1 MNIRTRS
8 SSLFLL
14 AAVLVC
20 GGCNGNGGGS
30 AAQAIPQ
37 QQQALRAELR
47 PALVK
52 GNTPVQ
58 HIIVMIQ
65 ENRTFDDFFATFPGV
80 DGTTTGK
87 ESNGKVIPLK
97 EAHLAARDM
106 NHMRP
111 QYQIDCDLKGSVCQM
126 DGFNHTY
133 INSFPV
139 TPATYPYQYANPDE
153 IKPYWFIAQNY
164 AIGDHMFQ
172 TQGSGSFT
180 AHQDFIAGWTKID
193 PTHSIVNVPSDNNHW
208 GCDSRKKPPT
218 VTDLLTT
225 KLKLEAGQGPFP
237 CLTYP
242 TGTLR
247 DLLDAKGVSWRY
259 YSPPHAGGGDTGNIW
274 NAYDAIDAVRNGPEW
289 QTNISVPETNI
300 FNDIS
305 NGTLAQ
311 MNWIV
316 PTHVNSDHPEGNKA
330 QYHGPEWIA
339 SVVNAVGQSQYWN
352 NTTILVI
359 WDDWGGF
366 YDHVPPA
373 FIDNQGGLGFRV
385 PFLIVSPYV
394 GKGQVVSTQFEFASV
409 VKYVEET
416 FKLGSLHSNDV
427 RAHSLT
433 TLFHFKNKP
442 RAFVAVPSS
451 LDKNYFLRQ
460 PLDDTPVDTQ

>member
-1 MNIRTRS
+1 MNSRVRT

-14 AAVLVC
+14 VAVLVC
-20 GGCNGNGGGS
+20 GGCNGNGNGGGL

-37 QQQALRAELR
+37 QQQALRGQLQ
-47 PALVK
+47 PTLVK

-87 ESNGKVIPLK
+87 MDNGKTIQLK
-97 EAHLAARDM
+97 KEHLAALDM

-111 QYQIDCDLKGSVCQM
+111 QYLIDCDLKGSVCQM

-133 INSFPV
+133 FGQFPAK
-139 TPATYPYQYANPDE
+139 PTYPYQYANPDE

-180 AHQDFIAGWTKID
+180 AHQDFIAGWTKINSS
-193 PTHSIVNVPSDNNHW
+193 HSIVNVPSDNQHW
-208 GCDSRKKPPT
+208 GCDSHKGT

-225 KLKLEAGQGPFP
+225 KLKLESGQGPFP

-259 YSPPHAGGGDTGNIW
+259 YSPPHKGGGTSGNIW

-300 FNDIS
+300 FNDLS

-316 PTHVNSDHPEGNKA
+316 PSDVDSDHPHKLNGT
-330 QYHGPEWIA
+330 YHGPEWIA

-352 NTTILVI
+352 NTTVLVL

-394 GKGQVVSTQFEFASV
+394 NKGQVVSTQYEFASV

-416 FKLGSLHSNDV
+416 FKLGSLHSNDE

-433 TLFHFKNKP
+433 TLFHFKAKP

-460 PLDDTPVDTQ
+460 PPDYEPVDTQ